1 MIMFNPILDSYPDRV
16 DVNGVEYPVHTDFRL
31 ILRILAYIDDL
42 TFSWRERQVLSLSLF
57 FYSEHVPKDMDAA
70 YRSMIDFIQMYRDDS
85 EYMVKPEKPIMEP
98 YDFQFDAQWI
108 YSAFLQQYGIDLN
121 TGSMHWFRF
130 MILFEDLND
139 GTPTIV
145 NLIRTRI
152 EKPNNT
158 NGSQYNTE
166 LNKRKMQIMTPKDQ
180 AKYRKTMEKWRR
192 KEQKDGK

>member
-1 MIMFNPILDSYPDRV
+1 M
-16 DVNGVEYPVHTDFRL
+16 
-31 ILRILAYIDDL
+31 
-42 TFSWRERQVLSLSLF
+42 SLSLF
-57 FYSEHVPKDMDAA
+57 FYSEQAPKDSDAA
-70 YRSMIDFIQMYRDDS
+70 YRSMIEFIQMYRDDS

-98 YDFQFDAQWI
+98 YDFQFDSQWI

-121 TGSMHWFRF
+121 KASMHWFRF

-180 AKYRKTMEKWRR
+180 AKYRKTMEKRRR

>member
-16 DVNGVEYPVHTDFRL
+16 EVDGVEYPVHTDFRL
-31 ILRILAYIDDL
+31 ILRILATIDDL
-42 TFSWRERQVLSLSLF
+42 TFSWRERQALSLSLF
-57 FYSEHVPKDMDAA
+57 FYSEQAPKDSDAA
-70 YRSMIDFIQMYRDDS
+70 YRSMIAFIQMYRDDS

-98 YDFQFDAQWI
+98 YDFQFDSQWI

-121 TGSMHWFRF
+121 KASMHWFRF

-180 AKYRKTMEKWRR
+180 AKYRKTMEKRRR

>member
-31 ILRILAYIDDL
+31 ILRILATIDDL
-42 TFSWRERQVLSLSLF
+42 TFSWRERQALSLSLF
-57 FYSEHVPKDMDAA
+57 FYSEQAPKDSDAA
-70 YRSMIDFIQMYRDDS
+70 YRSMIEFIQMYRDDS

-98 YDFQFDAQWI
+98 YDFQFDSQWI

-121 TGSMHWFRF
+121 KASMHWFRF

-180 AKYRKTMEKWRR
+180 AKYRKTMEKRRR